1 MSRAVA
7 GQARRK
13 MRAAEASERAEAK
26 ALAAC
31 ADGWAPFPGSGVQL
45 ATLRRL
51 EARGLIEYRSE
62 VTDGRITAR
71 YRKLAAEAEGTAGP
85 LNAPCSSA

>member
-1 MSRAVA
+1 MAGRRQAKRAV
-7 GQARRK
+7 
-13 MRAAEASERAEAK
+13 RAAEVSERAEAK

-51 EARGLIEYRSE
+51 VAKRLIELHSE
-62 VTDGRITAR
+62 VANGRITTR
-71 YRKLAAEAEGTAGP
+71 FRKLAATA
-85 LNAPCSSA
+85 APVRK

>member
-7 GQARRK
+7 GQVRRK

-31 ADGWAPFPGSGVQL
+31 SAGWAPFPGSGVAL
-45 ATLRRL
+45 TTLRRL
-51 EARGLIEYRSE
+51 EARGLIEYRSA

-71 YRKLAAEAEGTAGP
+71 YRKLAAD
-85 LNAPCSSA
+85 APQGQKGEP

>member
-1 MSRAVA
+1 MSRHSPMAGRRQAKRAV
-7 GQARRK
+7 
-13 MRAAEASERAEAK
+13 RAAEASERAK

-62 VTDGRITAR
+62 VTDGRIAAR
-71 YRKLAAEAEGTAGP
+71 YRKLAVAAA
-85 LNAPCSSA
+85 SVRK

>member
-7 GQARRK
+7 GQGRRK

-31 ADGWAPFPGSGVQL
+31 AAGWAPFPGSGVAL

-51 EARGLIEYRSE
+51 EAKRLIELRSE
-62 VTDGRITAR
+62 VVNGRITTR
-71 YRKLAAEAEGTAGP
+71 FLAATA
-85 LNAPCSSA
+85 APVRK

>member
-1 MSRAVA
+1 MAGRRQAKRAV
-7 GQARRK
+7 
-13 MRAAEASERAEAK
+13 RAAEVSERAEAK

-51 EARGLIEYRSE
+51 EAKRLIELHSE
-62 VTDGRITAR
+62 VANGRITTR
-71 YRKLAAEAEGTAGP
+71 FRKLAATA
-85 LNAPCSSA
+85 APVRK